1 MKLQGTTIMHA
12 PPATVWAALTDPAV
26 LVEAIPGC
34 QRLES
39 SGPDAYRFTIT
50 AGIASLH
57 GVYTGDVAISDQRE
71 PGSFV
76 LTASG
81 AGGPGT
87 VSVRVLFRLGDAGG
101 GSTELGYEADGV
113 VGGLIAGVGQ
123 RMVTAVAQRMA
134 GDFFRSVDDR
144 LVTGPSVSG
153 NGAAGGGPDAARPAD
168 GESAS
173 GPAAYVR
180 DAGSGRAGFV
190 RGVLVGTAA
199 TLAGVA
205 IGGVIKRRSP

>member
-1 MKLQGTTIMHA
+1 MKLHGTTIMHA

-57 GVYTGDVAISDQRE
+57 GVYAGDVAISDQRE

-87 VSVRVLFRLGDAGG
+87 VSLRVLFRLGDADDGT
-101 GSTELGYEADGV
+101 TELDYEAEGV

-123 RMVTAVAQRMA
+123 RLVTAVAQRMA
-134 GDFFRSVDDR
+134 GDFFRSVDHQ
-144 LVTGPSVSG
+144 LATGPPVSG
-153 NGAAGGGPDAARPAD
+153 NGADGGRPDSAQPAG

>member
-1 MKLQGTTIMHA
+1 MKLNGTAIMHG
-12 PPATVWAALTDPAV
+12 PPGQVWAALTDPAV

-34 QRLES
+34 QRLEP

-50 AGIASLH
+50 AGIASLQ
-57 GVYTGDVAISDQRE
+57 GVYTGDVALAERRE
-71 PGSFV
+71 PHSFV

-87 VSVRVLFRLGDAGG
+87 VSVSVRFRLGDAADGT
-101 GSTELGYEADGV
+101 TELDYDAEGV
-113 VGGLIAGVGQ
+113 VGGLIAAVGQ

-134 GDFFRSVDDR
+134 GDFFRSVDSH
-144 LVTGPSVSG
+144 LLSEPLLSG
-153 NGAAGGGPDAARPAD
+153 NVAASGRPDSAQPAD
-168 GESAS
+168 GGPPS
-173 GPAAYVR
+173 GSAAYGR

-199 TLAGVA
+199 ALAGVA
-205 IGGVIKRRSP
+205 VGGVIRRRSS